1 MLYIVVSLFFRPYA
15 VFYSRSLVLIALLNC
30 CIFIVESHYSNTT
43 ADSFEVCLLFAVVV
57 CVLESTETKCTKKR

>member
-1 MLYIVVSLFFRPYA
+1 LDLR
-15 VFYSRSLVLIALLNC
+15 N
-30 CIFIVESHYSNTT
+30 NTDQLTNIQQVMGPARFLCAIT